1 MRTDPRARVERWQTD
16 VPTVGGPLEADA
28 ATLSAYTGRGE
39 ELLAALPARYDR
51 DGAAQ
56 HLADRIH
63 AACRT
68 ARDRFVGRH
77 AEAVHAAL
85 TDGLRVHRGVAELA
99 AAAAEAFPGL
109 VPTGTQLAAE
119 RALPQRDKEGRE
131 IDQGLFFRGLLRS
144 PSAGAHLLESMR
156 RPTAR
161 AVELLPR
168 LRSEGGLNLGPVAL
182 HCDAGV
188 ARLTM
193 QNLHCLNAE
202 DDAQVAAMETAVDL
216 ALLHDDVRVL
226 LLRGGIMTHP
236 RYAGRRVFSAGIN
249 LRDLVAGRISFTG
262 FLLGRELG
270 YVSKLVHGLRLDDG
284 TDAQKPWVAAVD
296 TFAIGGG
303 MQLLLV
309 ADRVVA
315 GADAWFSLPAAKEG
329 IVPGAANLRL
339 ARLTGARLARRIIL
353 GGRRVHARDADAG
366 LLCDDVVPPDEVGD
380 AARRA
385 AAELDSAAVLANR
398 RMLNLAEEPTDALR
412 AYLAEF
418 AYVQACRLH
427 SPDVVARAGASA

>member
-1 MRTDPRARVERWQTD
+1 MRADLRARLESWQAEAP
-16 VPTVGGPLEADA
+16 VVGHSLEDDRV
-28 ATLSAYTGRGE
+28 TLSAYTEHGE
-39 ELLAALPARYDR
+39 ELLAALPAKPDR
-51 DGAAQ
+51 DGTAQ

-63 AACRT
+63 ALARK

-77 AEAVHAAL
+77 ADAVHAAL
-85 TDGLRVHRGVAELA
+85 TDGRSVHRGVAELA
-99 AAAAEAFPGL
+99 AATAEAFPGL
-109 VPTGTQLAAE
+109 VPTDAQLAVE

-161 AVELLPR
+161 AAALLPR
-168 LRSEGGLNLGPVAL
+168 LRSEGSLDLGPVEL
-182 HCDAGV
+182 RCDAGV

-216 ALLHDDVRVL
+216 ALLHDEVRVL
-226 LLRGGIMTHP
+226 LLRGGVMSHP

-270 YVSKLVHGLRLDDG
+270 YVSKLVHGLRRDDG
-284 TDAQKPWVAAVD
+284 TDTQKPWVAAVD

-339 ARLTGARLARRIIL
+339 TRLTGARLARRIIL
-353 GGRRVHARDADAG
+353 GGRRVHAGDADAG
-366 LLCDDVVPPDEVGD
+366 LVCDDVVPPDEVGE
-380 AARRA
+380 AAERA
-385 AAELDSAAVLANR
+385 AAELDSEAVLANR
-398 RMLNLAEEPTDALR
+398 QMLNLAEEPADGLR

-427 SPDVVARAGASA
+427 SPDVLAKAGVLA

>member
-1 MRTDPRARVERWQTD
+1 MRADLRARVERWQGEP
-16 VPTVGGPLEADA
+16 PTAGHSLEADTA
-28 ATLSAYTGRGE
+28 ALSAYTEHGE
-39 ELLAALPARYDR
+39 ELLAALPARRDR
-51 DGAAQ
+51 DDAEQ
-56 HLADRIH
+56 HLADRVH
-63 AACRT
+63 AACRA
-68 ARDRFVGRH
+68 ARDRFVGWH
-77 AEAVHAAL
+77 VDAVHAVL
-85 TDGLRVHRGVAELA
+85 TDGRSVHRGVAELA
-99 AAAAEAFPGL
+99 ADAAEAFPGL
-109 VPTGTQLAAE
+109 VPTSAQLAAE

-131 IDQGLFFRGLLRS
+131 IDQGIFFRGLLRS
-144 PSAGAHLLESMR
+144 PSAGPHLLESMR

-161 AVELLPR
+161 AIELLPR
-168 LRSEGGLNLGPVAL
+168 LRSEGGLDLGPVAL
-182 HCDAGV
+182 RCDAGV

-202 DDAQVAAMETAVDL
+202 DDRQVAAMETAVDL

-226 LLRGGIMTHP
+226 VLRGGVMTHP

-249 LRDLVAGRISFTG
+249 LRDLVAGQISFTG

-284 TDAQKPWVAAVD
+284 TDVQRPWVAAVD

-309 ADRVVA
+309 ADRVIA

-353 GGRRVHARDADAG
+353 GGRRIHARDPDAG
-366 LLCDDVVPPDEVGD
+366 LVCDDVVPPEEVGST
-380 AARRA
+380 AERA
-385 AAELDSAAVLANR
+385 SAELGSAAVLANR
-398 RMLNLAEEPTDALR
+398 RMLNLAEEPTDGLR

-427 SPDVVARAGASA
+427 SPDVVAKAGALG